1 MTVLGL
7 NHDACVDALEQY
19 LARFRELE
27 LAIEREREGA
37 VAAAHGGNA
46 DVLLDRLLFQL
57 EVDARARES
66 GPGRE
71 RMSTIEHDVFA
82 PVVSDLSAR
91 FARLA
96 TLRPPRQ
103 WLPVLMAAQASVL
116 AVLERLH

>member
-1 MTVLGL
+1 
-7 NHDACVDALEQY
+7 
-19 LARFRELE
+19 
-27 LAIEREREGA
+27 
-37 VAAAHGGNA
+37 
-46 DVLLDRLLFQL
+46 
-57 EVDARARES
+57 
-66 GPGRE
+66 
-71 RMSTIEHDVFA
+71 MSTIEHDVFA